1 MAPAPEGGH
10 HRGPMDERG
19 GPPKHDLGDVRVEPS
34 EETRT
39 PEAPAPPSPGRR
51 PLRRRVHDKV
61 FGGAAG
67 GLADYLG
74 IGAFGL
80 RLVFGLSAIVVGVL
94 LLRPS
99 NLPYGDYHYAARLGS
114 LRDIVKAGDGLAVVG
129 YFGLWVFVPA
139 EDTDASAV
147 RRFGRRL
154 PRFSGARIWL
164 AMLAFIAGATV
175 LGSQIGLWSGD
186 IIWAFLLI
194 GAGVLLFRRDAERSS
209 IRATALA
216 EPVGADADAARV
228 VTPTSAPYATAPASS
243 VATPTAVLPLRPP
256 RERSPLGWLVIG
268 IAMLAVGGAAILQ
281 NLGALHLRLVRFPA
295 LALLVLGVGMLVGTV
310 AGRARWLL
318 LPSILLAPI
327 VLASSLI
334 HVPLEGGFGSVYEV
348 PSAVANVHGAYRAVV
363 GDVYVDLQNLACQH
377 NEIVLSESTGFGN
390 VRLAV
395 PFDAHVVVTGSVGLG
410 AIQLEQFANA
420 DGTEQYL
427 ERTLEPRFGDGI
439 TVIADLESGI
449 GNVYV
454 YRYDLTKRQREK
466 ACR

>member
-1 MAPAPEGGH
+1 
-10 HRGPMDERG
+10 MDEQG
-19 GPPKHDLGDVRVEPS
+19 GPPEQDLGDVRVETS
-34 EETRT
+34 EGPHT
-39 PEAPAPPSPGRR
+39 PGKPAPPSPGRR
-51 PLRRRVHDKV
+51 PLRRRVRDKV
-61 FGGAAG
+61 VGGVAG
-67 GLADYLG
+67 GLADYTG
-74 IGAFGL
+74 ISAFGL

-99 NLPYGDYHYAARLGS
+99 NLPYGVYHYASRLGS
-114 LRDIVKAGDGLAVVG
+114 LRDLVKAGAGLAVVG
-129 YFGLWVFVPA
+129 YFGLWIFVPA
-139 EDTDASAV
+139 EDADTSAV
-147 RRFGRRL
+147 RRIGRRL
-154 PRFSGARIWL
+154 PRFSGARTWL

-194 GAGVLLFRRDAERSS
+194 GAGVLLFRRDAERAND
-209 IRATALA
+209 RARTFAA
-216 EPVGADADAARV
+216 EPAGAGA
-228 VTPTSAPYATAPASS
+228 TPIPPPTAIIPASS
-243 VATPTAVLPLRPP
+243 ATVPAVVVPPRPP

-295 LALLVLGVGMLVGTV
+295 LAMLVLGVGMLVGSV
-310 AGRARWLL
+310 AGRARWLI
-318 LPSILLAPI
+318 LPSIVLAPI

-334 HVPLEGGFGSVYEV
+334 HVPLEGGFGNVYEV

-377 NEIVLSESTGFGN
+377 NQIVLSESTGFGN
-390 VRLAV
+390 VRLTV

-410 AIQLEQFANA
+410 SIQLESFSPA
-420 DGTEQYL
+420 DGADQ
-427 ERTLEPRFGDGI
+427 RIQHTLEPRFGDGV

-454 YRYDLTKRQREK
+454 YRYRLTKSQRQK

>member
-1 MAPAPEGGH
+1 
-10 HRGPMDERG
+10 MDEGG
-19 GPPKHDLGDVRVEPS
+19 GPPEHDLGDVRLETS
-34 EETRT
+34 EGPRT
-39 PEAPAPPSPGRR
+39 PGQPAPPFPGRR

-61 FGGAAG
+61 VGGVAG

-74 IGAFGL
+74 IGALGL

-99 NLPYGDYHYAARLGS
+99 NLPYGAYHYASRLGS
-114 LRDIVKAGDGLAVVG
+114 LRDLVKAGSGLAIVG

-139 EDTDASAV
+139 EDADASAV
-147 RRFGRRL
+147 RRIGRRL

-194 GAGVLLFRRDAERSS
+194 GTGVLLFRRDAD
-209 IRATALA
+209 RANDRARTLAA
-216 EPVGADADAARV
+216 EPAGAAAA
-228 VTPTSAPYATAPASS
+228 PAPPPILPSSATTPASS
-243 VATPTAVLPLRPP
+243 AIVPAVVVPPRPP

-268 IAMLAVGGAAILQ
+268 IGMLAVGGAAILQ

-295 LALLVLGVGMLVGTV
+295 LALLVLGVGMLVGSV
-310 AGRARWLL
+310 AGRARWLI
-318 LPSILLAPI
+318 LPSIVLAPI

-334 HVPLEGGFGSVYEV
+334 HVPLEGGFGSIHEMPNGVG
-348 PSAVANVHGAYRAVV
+348 NVHAAYRAVV
-363 GDVYVDLQNLACQH
+363 GDVSVDLQYLACQQ
-377 NEIVLSESTGFGN
+377 NTIALSQSTGLGN
-390 VRLAV
+390 VYLAV

-410 AIQLEQFANA
+410 SIQLESFSPA
-420 DGTEQYL
+420 DGVDQ
-427 ERTLEPRFGDGI
+427 RIQHTLEPRFGDGI
-439 TVIADLESGI
+439 TVMADLESGI

-454 YRYDLTKRQREK
+454 YRYSLTKRQREK

>member
-1 MAPAPEGGH
+1 
-10 HRGPMDERG
+10 MDERG
-19 GPPKHDLGDVRVEPS
+19 GPPEHDTGDVR
-34 EETRT
+34 EETRE
-39 PEAPAPPSPGRR
+39 PQAPAPPSPGRR

-61 FGGAAG
+61 VGGVAG

-74 IGAFGL
+74 ISAFAL

-99 NLPYGDYHYAARLGS
+99 NLPYGAYHYASRLGS
-114 LRDIVKAGDGLAVVG
+114 LRDLVKAGAGLAVVG
-129 YFGLWVFVPA
+129 YIGLWIFVPA
-139 EDTDASAV
+139 EDADASAV
-147 RRFGRRL
+147 RRIGRRL
-154 PRFSGARIWL
+154 PRFSGARTWL

-194 GAGVLLFRRDAERSS
+194 GTGVLLFRRDTERAND
-209 IRATALA
+209 RARTLAA
-216 EPVGADADAARV
+216 EPAGAGAMP
-228 VTPTSAPYATAPASS
+228 TPPPTATIPASS
-243 VATPTAVLPLRPP
+243 ATVPAVVVPPRPP

-295 LALLVLGVGMLVGTV
+295 LALFVLAIGMLIGSV

-318 LPSILLAPI
+318 LPSIVLAPI

-334 HVPLEGGFGSVYEV
+334 HVPLEGGFGSIYEV
-348 PSAVANVHGAYRAVV
+348 PNAVGNVHAAYRAVV
-363 GDVYVDLQNLACQH
+363 GDVSLDLHNLACQQ
-377 NEIVLSESTGFGN
+377 NTIALSQSTGLGN
-390 VRLAV
+390 VYLAV

-410 AIQLEQFANA
+410 SIQLESFSPA
-420 DGTEQYL
+420 DGVDQ
-427 ERTLEPRFGDGI
+427 RIQHTLEPRFGDGI
-439 TVIADLESGI
+439 TVMADLESGI

-454 YRYDLTKRQREK
+454 YRYGLTKRQREK